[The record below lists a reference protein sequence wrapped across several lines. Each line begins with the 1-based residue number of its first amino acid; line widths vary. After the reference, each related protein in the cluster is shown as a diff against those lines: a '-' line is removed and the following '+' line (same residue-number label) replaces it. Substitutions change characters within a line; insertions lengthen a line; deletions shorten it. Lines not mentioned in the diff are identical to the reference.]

1 MNTIL
6 EWIIE
11 TKLSVI
17 ESKNIN
23 TLVDEEDMSFFSTAW
38 VLYHTLVLFKRKKH
52 HFFTKLPVNLRR
64 RCISSTSILTPT
76 QNGNSS
82 KLNEIYFGRSRH
94 ICFTVEM

>member
-23 TLVDEEDMSFFSTAW
+23 TLVDEEDMSFNSTAW
-38 VLYHTLVLFKRKKH
+38 VL
-52 HFFTKLPVNLRR
+52 
-64 RCISSTSILTPT
+64 
-76 QNGNSS
+76 
-82 KLNEIYFGRSRH
+82 
-94 ICFTVEM
+94 